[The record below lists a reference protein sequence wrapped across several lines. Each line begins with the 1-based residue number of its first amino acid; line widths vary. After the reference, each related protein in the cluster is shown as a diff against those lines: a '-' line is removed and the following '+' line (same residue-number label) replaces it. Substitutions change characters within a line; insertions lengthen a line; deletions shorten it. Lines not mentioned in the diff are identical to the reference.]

1 MFIKIFL
8 VTEVLETG
16 GERVLAARLT
26 HEAARA
32 VAKKGGN
39 RKVTKLFATKS
50 TEEDDAHTN
59 ALTDTSITVKGEE
72 NDYRTECCRNRQI
85 RT

>member
-8 VTEVLETG
+8 VTEVLESG
-16 GERVLAARLT
+16 GEKILAVRLT

-50 TEEDDAHTN
+50 HEEDDTHTN
-59 ALTDTSITVKGEE
+59 ASDTSITVKGEE
-72 NDYRTECCRNRQI
+72 NDYRTECCRNRHL
-85 RT
+85 RS